1 MKDEYKI
8 EVPIISNQ
16 ELTDFDSMLNNL
28 EEFENMF
35 TKISKHIYKDRELI
49 LLQKVIEKQQRDIE
63 DLKDENNELRE
74 QLLEY
79 MQEGDDKYE

>member
-1 MKDEYKI
+1 MKDINKI

-16 ELTDFDSMLNNL
+16 ELSEFDLMLHNV
-28 EEFENMF
+28 EQFENIF
-35 TKISKHIYKDRELI
+35 TRISEHIYKDRELI

-79 MQEGDDKYE
+79 MQEGDDN